1 MSLENPQKT
10 NPENSQEQQE
20 KSIEEQANY
29 EGNHSLL
36 LFERLQNPDIFNK
49 LINDIYEDRT
59 SVDFSSY
66 DYIDPEYVKSLER
79 DEYFVKQDIKIELL
93 QALETAAHS
102 TEIGF
107 SENGYLNSSKG
118 NNGTGYIEICNSQS
132 KNKFNET
139 ALNKNIT
146 EAHEKGHTIRNYNMD
161 SGFTKNLRSAF
172 DFEKV
177 SFSEKEYNE
186 IRSLKNG
193 YESDSNDE
201 IQKGFSEY
209 LSFPWEIVERMSQVK
224 NYFGM
229 SGNEKFNQ
237 EHLDYVRKN
246 YVQDTGSYGPQIQP
260 FFDSINDDEKFID
273 LMNTLGI

>member
-1 MSLENPQKT
+1 MSLEKVQQT

-20 KSIEEQANY
+20 KTIEQQANY

-36 LFERLQNPDIFNK
+36 LFERIQNPDVFNK
-49 LINDIYEDRT
+49 LVNDIYEDRT

-79 DEYFVKQDIKIELL
+79 DEYFVKQDIKIELQ
-93 QALETAAHS
+93 QALETTSKS

-118 NNGTGYIEICNSQS
+118 ISGTGYVEICSSDS
-132 KNKFNET
+132 KNQFNET
-139 ALNKNIT
+139 TLNKNIT
-146 EAHEKGHTIRNYNMD
+146 EAHEKGHTIRGYNTD
-161 SGFTKNLRSAF
+161 SGFTENLRSAF

-177 SFSEKEYNE
+177 SFSEEEYNE
-186 IRSLKNG
+186 IRGLKNG
-193 YESDSNDE
+193 YENDSNDE
-201 IQKGFSEY
+201 IQEGFSEY

-229 SGNEKFNQ
+229 SGFEEFTQ

-260 FFDSINDDEKFID
+260 FFDSITDDEKFIN